1 MHVTILTDLSEE
13 AINNMIDRVYVAAR
27 TCYSADT
34 CAELYNLTDEKSIPD
49 KVNLIKKVLASGHL
63 SIIEH
68 VNITFC
74 VDGISRSASHQL
86 VRHRLCT
93 YSQQSQRYLCL
104 EGKAF
109 NYVTPPAIQNN
120 ENLRKEYQL
129 IMEQLKNFYDRAVQ
143 AGIKAEDA
151 RFVLPNAACTNIT
164 VTTNM
169 RNLIHILGL
178 RCCSRAQWEIRAV
191 FQELSKELKQYFPW
205 MKEYLDANCKQLGY
219 CPERSSC
226 GAAPKLSELLEIF
239 GKYKNSQNA

>member
-13 AINNMIDRVYVAAR
+13 AINNMIDRIYVAAR

-120 ENLRKEYQL
+120 ENLTS
-129 IMEQLKNFYDRAVQ
+129 IFSNFNIAFSLV
-143 AGIKAEDA
+143 ASIKKSLFFTLALY
-151 RFVLPNAACTNIT
+151 VSMISCTISIT
-164 VTTNM
+164 SF
-169 RNLIHILGL
+169 LA
-178 RCCSRAQWEIRAV
+178 S
-191 FQELSKELKQYFPW
+191 SPKYFSP
-205 MKEYLDANCKQLGY
+205 
-219 CPERSSC
+219 
-226 GAAPKLSELLEIF
+226 
-239 GKYKNSQNA
+239 

>member
-93 YSQQSQRYLCL
+93 YSQQSQRYCSL
-104 EGKAF
+104 EGKLF
-109 NYVTPPAIQNN
+109 KYVTPPAIQNN
-120 ENLRKEYQL
+120 ENLRKEYKL

-143 AGIKAEDA
+143 AGVKAEDA

-191 FQELSKELKQYFPW
+191 FQELSKELKQYLPW

-219 CPERSSC
+219 CPEGNSC
-226 GAAPKLSELLEIF
+226 GAAPKLSKLLEIF
-239 GKYKNSQNA
+239 GQYKNSQNA